1 MFLLVLFVPP
11 VSRAVLTPVNKTR
24 AGSPLS
30 AHSLARARAGTTSRL
45 LD

>member
-1 MFLLVLFVPP
+1 MFLLVLFIPA

-30 AHSLARARAGTTSRL
+30 AHSLASARARRASRL